1 MFLTRLAVAAAASIA
16 LLTTPATAQRRT
28 PGGFDYYLLSLS
40 VAPSFCAFEPEKPEC
55 RSITPAQYQA
65 TPLTIHGLW
74 PNLAHTGGSRQPQYC
89 GTSAFNVS
97 EEVRDQL
104 ARLMPAGPGLANYE
118 WRKHGTCS
126 GLTADQYF
134 GTEAHLAQQANETIG
149 AAMLVQGNSI
159 RIPELLQAVATKDP
173 ALATAVIVDC
183 QTLRGGC
190 PALVAEIRVTLSKD
204 FQPIPAAS
212 VGMGQ
217 NSGCPG
223 GVGRIPVH

>member
-1 MFLTRLAVAAAASIA
+1 MNAWRLVLVVLA
-16 LLTTPATAQRRT
+16 LITTPAAAQPRN
-28 PGGFDYYLLSLS
+28 PGAFDYYLLSLS
-40 VAPSFCAFEPEKPEC
+40 VAPSFCTFEPEKSEC

-74 PNLAHTGGSRQPQYC
+74 PNLAHTGSRRQPQYC
-89 GTSAFNVS
+89 DPSAFSVS
-97 EEVRDQL
+97 PEVRSQL

-134 GTEAHLAQQANETIG
+134 GTEAHLAQQANTTIG
-149 AAMLVQGNSI
+149 AAMLAQGDTI
-159 RIPELLQAVATKDP
+159 RIADLLQAIAARDP

-183 QTLRGGC
+183 RTPRGGG

-223 GVGRIPVH
+223 GAGRIPVR